1 MNELQPFNPTSFCFV
16 EVASS
21 SFSMNLLKLMWG
33 FFGVFFFSETLYSRI
48 KRYLKS
54 LDLWTINLL
63 CDVPFLLYS
72 VKSHLK
78 YKEVNEVR
86 IEKVGKFYQPSP
98 T

>member
-1 MNELQPFNPTSFCFV
+1 MNELQPFIPTSFCFV
-16 EVASS
+16 QLASS
-21 SFSMNLLKLMWG
+21 SFSMNLLKLMW
-33 FFGVFFFSETLYSRI
+33 FFFFPETLYSRT